1 MRHGWLRIGGGILAT
16 ALVSVS
22 ALAWQGGALALA
34 QTGGG
39 VSLKLTIAATV
50 SHPLL
55 VDVAHVKVSPSGTAY
70 TLQTR
75 RAGTSR
81 WFAAPDTL
89 GVWGTAPGSFAVRAV
104 TTNSDDTQVTS
115 NVATVTVKNG
125 KVPSWLAEL
134 NHYRALNNAAPV
146 AQDPSLSHADA
157 LHVRYM
163 IKTGDFTHYENTKSK
178 WYTAAGAR
186 AGTSS
191 DLAEGIPD
199 PINAW
204 ARAPYHALSEV
215 GKYGTLAGF
224 AQAGGYA
231 ALWVDVDTS
240 VRVARPPFYQYPA
253 NGKTTSLLTFYGDET
268 PNPVANCPR
277 PSVDADRPY
286 GLPIIYGNAKQVS
299 HPSATVTANGK
310 KLRTCVVNAGEYGD
324 AVFVIPWVGLRQ
336 HETITVSVSYQGKLQ
351 SRWRFKT
358 R

>member
-1 MRHGWLRIGGGILAT
+1 MGHGWPWIGRAVLAS
-16 ALVSVS
+16 ALVVAGSS
-22 ALAWQGGALALA
+22 AGPGGALA

-39 VSLKLTIAATV
+39 VSLKLSIAATV
-50 SHPLL
+50 SRPLL
-55 VDVAHVKVSPSGTAY
+55 VDVAHVKVSPTGTVY

-81 WFAAPDTL
+81 WFAALDTV
-89 GVWGTAPGSFAVRAV
+89 GVWGTAPGSFSVRAV
-104 TTNSDDTQVTS
+104 TTNSDDAEVTS
-115 NVATVTVKNG
+115 NAATVTVKKG
-125 KVPSWLAEL
+125 KIPSWLSEL
-134 NHYRALNNAAPV
+134 NSYRALNNAAPV
-146 AQDPSLSHADA
+146 AQYPRLSHADA

-163 IKTGDFTHYENTKSK
+163 IKTGDFTHYENSKSK
-178 WYTAAGAR
+178 WYTAAGAQ

-191 DLAEGIPD
+191 DLAEGISD

-231 ALWVDVDTS
+231 ALWVDLDTS
-240 VRVARPPFYQYPA
+240 ARLVKSPFYQYPA
-253 NGKTTSLLTFYGDET
+253 NGKTTSLLTYYGDES
-268 PNPVANCPR
+268 PNPVAHCPR
-277 PSVDADRPY
+277 PSADADRPY
-286 GLPIIYGNAKQVS
+286 GLPIIYGNAKQIS
-299 HPSATVTANGK
+299 HPSASVAANGR
-310 KLRTCVVNAGEYGD
+310 KLRTCVVNAGEFGD
-324 AVFVIPWVGLRQ
+324 AVFVIPWVSLPQ